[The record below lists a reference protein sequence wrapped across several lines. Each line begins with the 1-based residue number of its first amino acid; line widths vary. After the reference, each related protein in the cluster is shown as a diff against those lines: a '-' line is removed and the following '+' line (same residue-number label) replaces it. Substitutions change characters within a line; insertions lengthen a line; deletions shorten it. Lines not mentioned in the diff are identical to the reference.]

1 MSENKGLFDDGSDEG
16 KYFDL
21 ADLLCVEYKPVE
33 LDQQPVAGQETSNP
47 YGEDQN

>member
-1 MSENKGLFDDGSDEG
+1 MSENKGLFDDGSDE
-16 KYFDL
+16 
-21 ADLLCVEYKPVE
+21 EYKPVE